1 MQSNNVKHSLK
12 NCVIH
17 VFKLWLVNQYVFS
30 VHLFAICHLKNWKKK
45 KSKIFQYYEN
55 GLTLKRPA
63 MLTFIHS
70 GSFYDKKINSDIYF
84 FLYNILVNGT
94 HKFTSWM

>member
-1 MQSNNVKHSLK
+1 MFLAYTKSYMS
-12 NCVIH
+12 
-17 VFKLWLVNQYVFS
+17 FKKLE
-30 VHLFAICHLKNWKKK
+30 KKK
-45 KSKIFQYYEN
+45 LKIFQYYEN
-55 GLTLKRPA
+55 GLTLKWPA

-94 HKFTSWM
+94 HKFTSWMKIV

>member
-1 MQSNNVKHSLK
+1 MFLAYTFLLY
-12 NCVIH
+12 VIQ
-17 VFKLWLVNQYVFS
+17 KTE
-30 VHLFAICHLKNWKKK
+30 KKK

-94 HKFTSWM
+94 HKFTS